1 MVAKMKKLTFL
12 IYHKDYE
19 QFLRD
24 LRELGVVHVVENK
37 LNQAQSERLDKLY
50 MQWKQLTEAK
60 KMLEKYR
67 DKKNPLPPN
76 PVDVKKGY
84 RLPQEI
90 EKIQADAATLMQQLQ
105 ISKRTRRIDSV
116 GEFRSRK
123 HFPPRKSRL
132 FYPFLCSI

>member
-37 LNQAQSERLDKLY
+37 LNQGQSERLEKLY

-60 KMLEKYR
+60 KILEKYR
-67 DKKNPLPPN
+67 DK
-76 PVDVKKGY
+76 
-84 RLPQEI
+84 
-90 EKIQADAATLMQQLQ
+90 
-105 ISKRTRRIDSV
+105 RTPSA
-116 GEFRSRK
+116 
-123 HFPPRKSRL
+123 KSRR
-132 FYPFLCSI
+132 C